1 MKIEKSKL
9 IVLGGGP
16 AGFFCSIFASEK
28 GVQTTLLE
36 KMNKVGKKILVAGK
50 GQCNLTHELELKEF
64 FTRYGDN
71 GKFLKKALY
80 NFKKDDL
87 FEFFKRKK
95 LPLTLV
101 ESGKYFPETFSS
113 VDVVNLLSKEALK
126 NKTDIICNVSI
137 EKIEKIGDFFEIT
150 TKDVKYISKY
160 LLIATGGKSYPL
172 IGTTGDGYIYAKE
185 LGHKIIPT
193 KPCLTPVYIK
203 DYPFT
208 EISGISF
215 KMSKLDI
222 YKEGKKIS
230 SRTGDILFTHKNLSG
245 PLIIDS
251 SRYIEK
257 NTELVINFLNRDIN
271 EVEEL
276 ILKNTKENG
285 KKSLKRELVELKI
298 PDRFTKLMLKLLG
311 ISDKKKLA
319 ELGKQE
325 RKEILK
331 FLCEYRADVTK
342 LEGWDKAMA
351 TTGGVSLKE
360 VNPKT
365 MESKL
370 VENLYFAGEVL
381 DIDGDTGGFNI
392 QGACSM
398 GVLVAKSILDKEL
411 KNGTK

>member
-257 NTELVINFLNRDIN
+257 NTELWIYRYPSGRSPAQFRWAFW
-271 EVEEL
+271 EVFR
-276 ILKNTKENG
+276 
-285 KKSLKRELVELKI
+285 S
-298 PDRFTKLMLKLLG
+298 
-311 ISDKKKLA
+311 S
-319 ELGKQE
+319 
-325 RKEILK
+325 
-331 FLCEYRADVTK
+331 
-342 LEGWDKAMA
+342 
-351 TTGGVSLKE
+351 
-360 VNPKT
+360 
-365 MESKL
+365 
-370 VENLYFAGEVL
+370 
-381 DIDGDTGGFNI
+381 
-392 QGACSM
+392 
-398 GVLVAKSILDKEL
+398 
-411 KNGTK
+411 NGTPAGDWAGRERISPVPEGAVKRFPLR